1 MRDKMK
7 ASMFFCSQCG
17 YESPKWLGRCPT
29 CGEWNSFVEAP
40 ARSGK
45 RKQNAR
51 AGKVNATAK
60 SLGTANTCTV
70 TRISTGIA
78 GLDRLLG
85 GGIVQGELILVGG
98 PPGIGKSTL
107 LLQIAASVAKSL
119 SQPVLYISGE
129 ESIGQVS
136 LRAGRLGIDE
146 EKLLCMNESEIGAI
160 LDEVERLSPSLVV
173 VDSIQ
178 TAYDSALPQPP
189 GSPVQIRQCA
199 QELLDVCKSNGLAVF
214 VSAHVTKE
222 GSIAGPKLLEHVV
235 DCVLYFETVRHD
247 IYRILRC
254 YKNRFGATSEVAM
267 FEMGEFGLREIPN
280 LSGMLLEHR
289 SLGPGSAIVIP
300 IEGSQPIMVELQ
312 ALVNRTS
319 LGYPRRQ
326 SSGVDY
332 NRLMLLLAVME
343 NHLGVGLSQC
353 DVFLNLAGGIKVY
366 EPCCDLGA
374 VLAIYSAIKKKQIEA
389 STVFIGEVGLGG
401 EVRSVPLLG
410 RRIEEAERCGFR
422 RAITPPQAVDSSIG
436 KGNIEINPVS
446 SVMQAVRIT

>member
-1 MRDKMK
+1 LNNL
-7 ASMFFCSQCG
+7 FFCSQCG
-17 YESPKWLGRCPT
+17 YESPKWLGRCPA
-29 CGEWNSFVEAP
+29 CGEWNTFTEAP
-40 ARSGK
+40 VRSVP
-45 RKQNAR
+45 RKQNVR
-51 AGKVNATAK
+51 AGKVDATAK
-60 SLGTANTCTV
+60 SLGSANTRTI
-70 TRISTGIA
+70 TRVSTGIA

-119 SQPVLYISGE
+119 SQPVLYVSGE
-129 ESIGQVS
+129 ESTGQVS
-136 LRAGRLGIDE
+136 LRAGRLGINE
-146 EKLLCMNESEIGAI
+146 EKLLCMNESETGVI
-160 LDEVERLSPSLVV
+160 LGEIERLSPSLLV

-178 TAYDSALPQPP
+178 TTYDARLPQPP

-199 QELLDVCKSNGLAVF
+199 QELLDACKSSGFATMI
-214 VSAHVTKE
+214 SAHVTKE

-235 DCVLYFETVRHD
+235 DCVLYFETARHD

-267 FEMGEFGLREIPN
+267 FEMGEFGLKEVPN

-289 SLGPGSAIVIP
+289 SRTPGSAIVIP
-300 IEGSQPIMVELQ
+300 VEGSQPIMVELQ

-332 NRLMLLLAVME
+332 NRLILLLAVME
-343 NHLGVGLSQC
+343 NHLGIELSQY

-366 EPCCDLGA
+366 EPACDLGA
-374 VLAIYSAIKKKQIEA
+374 VLAIYSAIKKKQIDA
-389 STVFIGEVGLGG
+389 SAVFIGEVGLGG

-410 RRIEEAERCGFR
+410 RRVEEAERFGFR
-422 RAITPPQAVDSSIG
+422 RAIIPSQPVDSTIG
-436 KGNIEINPVS
+436 KGGIEINPVS
-446 SVMQAVRIT
+446 SVIEAVKII

>member
-1 MRDKMK
+1 VKTNL
-7 ASMFFCSQCG
+7 FFCSQCG
-17 YESPKWLGRCPT
+17 YESPKWLGRCPA
-29 CGEWNSFVEAP
+29 CGEWNTFTEAP

-45 RKQNAR
+45 HIRSIERKKASP
-51 AGKVNATAK
+51 ATEL
-60 SLGTANTCTV
+60 SGMENTQTI
-70 TRISTGIA
+70 TRISTGISV
-78 GLDRLLG
+78 LDRLLG

-136 LRAGRLGIDE
+136 LRANRLGIDE
-146 EKLLCMNESEIGAI
+146 KKLLCMNESEIGAI
-160 LDEVERLSPSLVV
+160 LDEVKRLSPSLLV

-199 QELLDVCKSNGLAVF
+199 QELLNVCKSSGLATMI
-214 VSAHVTKE
+214 SAHVTKE

-267 FEMGEFGLREIPN
+267 FEMGEFGLKEVPN

-289 SLGPGSAIVIP
+289 SLGPGSAVVIP

-332 NRLMLLLAVME
+332 NRLVLLLAVME
-343 NHLGVGLSQC
+343 NHLGVGLSQY
-353 DVFLNLAGGIKVY
+353 DIFLNLAGGIKVY
-366 EPCCDLGA
+366 EPGCDLGV
-374 VLAIYSAIKKKQIEA
+374 VLAVYSAIKKKQIDA

-410 RRIEEAERCGFR
+410 RRVEEAGRFGFR
-422 RAITPPQAVDSSIG
+422 RVIIPSQPVDSNIG
-436 KGNIEINPVS
+436 RGNIEINPVS
-446 SVMQAVRIT
+446 SVIEAVKIT